1 MFQFLIQ
8 ISAYVF
14 ELIKLCERLLGK
26 SLDLLNPSTRHSI
39 VLVSLL
45 AWIGLGTDGLSSSC
59 YSPEK
64 TFLALS
70 TTLIWVAISR

>member
-45 AWIGLGTDGLSSSC
+45 AWIGLGTDGLSS
-59 YSPEK
+59 
-64 TFLALS
+64 FML
-70 TTLIWVAISR
+70 